1 MNCRK
6 LAVKILDRVLN
17 GGAYSNII
25 LSKELNECE
34 LNEKDKALL
43 TEIVYGVLRRK
54 KTYSTRRK

>member
-17 GGAYSNII
+17 GGAYSNIV

-34 LNEKDKALL
+34 LNKPSVVTGGLFYRSLL
-43 TEIVYGVLRRK
+43 MEN
-54 KTYSTRRK
+54 